1 MGSIQPYNRP
11 MSSPRITVIIAAH
24 NYGGH
29 LPTALRSVQEQTLT
43 DWECIVIDD
52 ASTDD
57 TAALL
62 EDAVRGDGRIRSL
75 RNAVNTGVSAAR
87 NRGLAEARGEF
98 IQFLDADDAIAP
110 GKLERHS
117 AFLEAHPEAAVVCSD
132 FAHFTS
138 APDFH
143 AQGELRPD
151 EKLNGQGRGV
161 MARLLKGNV
170 IRINT
175 ALTRASVIRRTGG
188 FREEFRSVEDL
199 HLWLRIAAGGHRY
212 AFLDDNACVA
222 AVRVNPHGLSKDA
235 AGMRRYMP
243 PVLQDLWSHH
253 ALGIVASFG
262 LLLRYADFA
271 LDMLLI
277 RREPVLVLPDRRA
290 AFLTC
295 AVPIALSFLPFW
307 LITRPWRR

>member
-1 MGSIQPYNRP
+1 
-11 MSSPRITVIIAAH
+11 MSRPRITVIIATH
-24 NYGGH
+24 NYGEH
-29 LPTALRSVQEQTLT
+29 LPTALRSVREQTLT

-110 GKLERHS
+110 DKLERHS
-117 AFLEAHPEAAVVCSD
+117 AFLEAHPNVAVVCSD
-132 FAHFTS
+132 FAHFTDS
-138 APDFH
+138 PDFGAH
-143 AQGELRPD
+143 GELRPD
-151 EKLNGQGRGV
+151 EKLNGQGRAV
-161 MARLLKGNV
+161 MSRLLKGNV
-170 IRINT
+170 VRINT
-175 ALTRASVIRRTGG
+175 AMTRASVIRRIGG

-212 AFLDDNACVA
+212 AFLDDNACLA
-222 AVRVNPHGLSKDA
+222 AVRVNPRGLSKDA

-253 ALGIVASFG
+253 ALGVVASLS
-262 LLLRYADFA
+262 LLLRYTDFA
-271 LDMLLI
+271 LDMLLV
-277 RREPVLVLPDRRA
+277 RREPVLVLPERRA
-290 AFLTC
+290 EFLSC
-295 AVPIALSFLPFW
+295 VVPIALMLLPFW
-307 LITRPWRR
+307 LIMRPWRR